1 MNLIAT
7 IPAVIVQSFRSFIK
21 IEGCKFTE
29 DEKGNFEVSAK
40 TERQKTQVVRY
51 LQTRK
56 IKYSE
61 TNNDNQAN

>member
-7 IPAVIVQSFRSFIK
+7 IPAVIVQSFRSFVK

-29 DEKGNFEVSAK
+29 DGKGNFEVIAR

-61 TNNDNQAN
+61 ANNDN